1 MLVSRSTSCLPDMS
15 IASTLKTAQ
24 MKKKELLEK
33 QEHRIIIKDEINRY

>member
-1 MLVSRSTSCLPDMS
+1 MS

-24 MKKKELLEK
+24 MKKKKELLEK